1 MTAMMIEAR
10 PERGVVIS
18 EFTQLSALL
27 AELVRHDLGVVLD
40 EGGPAADQRGRS
52 GIVRVSGGSVAI
64 EERLVEVYREHY
76 HSLVGFAMRT
86 IPDKATAEDVVQTAF
101 MKVYRARPT
110 LRDPAALGGYVQT
123 AVRNETMRQLRT
135 VIVDRENRQGDPDS
149 DRLAAIAAGGRP
161 VDDRVALLMDLRRA
175 LTRLSQ
181 REREAVVLRK
191 VWQLSEIETAETMGI
206 SKGAVKS
213 YCWNGL
219 NKLTTIM
226 GGRL

>member
-1 MTAMMIEAR
+1 MTTMLAIEWT
-10 PERGVVIS
+10 ERGVTIT
-18 EFTQLSALL
+18 EFAQLSELL
-27 AELVRHDLGVVLD
+27 GELVPTGLGVVLD
-40 EGGPAADQRGRS
+40 EEGPAADRRGRS
-52 GIVRVSGGSVAI
+52 GITRVSGSTTTLDD
-64 EERLVEVYREHY
+64 RLVEVFKDHY
-76 HSLVGFAMRT
+76 QSLVGFAMRT
-86 IPDKATAEDVVQTAF
+86 VADRAMAEDVVQTAF
-101 MKVYRARPT
+101 MKVYRARPV

-135 VIVDRENRQGDPDS
+135 IIVDRENRQAEPDIGLV
-149 DRLAAIAAGGRP
+149 DEGKP
-161 VDDRVALLMDLRRA
+161 VDDRVAMLMDLRRA

-191 VWQLSEIETAETMGI
+191 VWQLSEIETAETMGV

-219 NKLTTIM
+219 NKLTGLM